1 MPKLDKRQKKN
12 IVIFFTENMVD
23 EEVFVLLDESS
34 LKEMILADGPR
45 IKLQRKLQ
53 ELQVRNNLV
62 FAFLKNV
69 FSPI

>member
-1 MPKLDKRQKKN
+1 MPKLDKRQKN